1 MFINASEQDE
11 SFVSGERSIAMDN
24 HRVLQKADDEQPLAM
39 NGSRPGTELAE
50 NPNSWFRKRLD
61 HVRNEARKDIQLKSI
76 RPLDEK

>member
-1 MFINASEQDE
+1 
-11 SFVSGERSIAMDN
+11 MDK
-24 HRVLQKADDEQPLAM
+24 RQILQEAIVEQPLAT
-39 NGSRPGTELAE
+39 NNQSPALSLPA